1 MEKRADLE
9 IDAVEAVRRI
19 RDAQH
24 EALAGQTW
32 ESRAAFFQDRAD
44 ALNEALREKTLSD
57 SSPAV

>member
-1 MEKRADLE
+1 MEKKTDFQ

-32 ESRAAFFQDRAD
+32 EDRAAFFRDRAD
-44 ALNEALREKTLSD
+44 KLSD
-57 SSPAV
+57 ALQKEGKLAARKL